1 MKQQNLEQIIGYT
14 FKDTSI
20 LNKALTHASKAP
32 EHLERQEFLGDAVLG
47 LIISEHLYRQY
58 PQLNEGALSKMK
70 ANLVCKDALLEVA
83 IFWKLSSFLNV
94 GEGERDKQGRLKSP
108 SIAANAVE
116 SIIGAVFL
124 DASWDEAKQLV
135 LKAWENLINQVEP
148 SDLRD
153 AKSKLQ
159 ELTQANKLGLPNYII
174 SDLGMQSSPRFKAAC
189 MLQEKCLGTGLGDR
203 KKSAELQA
211 ASQALTSHVIKLML
225 GKKIK
230 AGIT

>member
-1 MKQQNLEQIIGYT
+1 MSKHKLEQIIGYN
-14 FKDTSI
+14 FKDITI

-47 LIISEHLYRQY
+47 LIVSEHLYRQY

-83 IFWKLSSFLNV
+83 TFWKLSSFLNV

-135 LKAWENLINQVEP
+135 LRAWEPLISQVEP

-159 ELTQANKLGLPNYII
+159 ELTQANKLGLPSYTIT
-174 SDLGMQSSPRFKAAC
+174 DLGMQSSPRFKAEC
-189 MLQEKCLGTGLGDR
+189 ILQEKCLGIGLGDR
-203 KKSAELQA
+203 KKLAELQA
-211 ASQALTSHVIKLML
+211 ASQALTSPTMKVML
-225 GKKIK
+225 EKKN
-230 AGIT
+230 